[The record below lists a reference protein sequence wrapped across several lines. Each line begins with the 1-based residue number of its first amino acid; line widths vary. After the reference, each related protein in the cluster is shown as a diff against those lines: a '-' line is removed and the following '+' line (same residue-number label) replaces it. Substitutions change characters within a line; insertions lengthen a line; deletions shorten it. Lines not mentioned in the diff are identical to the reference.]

1 MPGKLNFYLFWKFT
15 HKTNQDIIII
25 KVIDL
30 LFYENNNNENRQKN
44 INMPIYHQFS
54 SSERLE
60 LDW

>member
-30 LFYENNNNENRQKN
+30 LFYENNNNENRQK
-44 INMPIYHQFS
+44 I
-54 SSERLE
+54 
-60 LDW
+60 